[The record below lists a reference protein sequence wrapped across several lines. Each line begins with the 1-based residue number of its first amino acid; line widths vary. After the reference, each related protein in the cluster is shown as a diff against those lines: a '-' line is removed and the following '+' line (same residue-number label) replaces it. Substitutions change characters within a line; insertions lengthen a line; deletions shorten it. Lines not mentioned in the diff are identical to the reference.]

1 MLKVLQYGG
10 LTTKVRAMR
19 GKLLK
24 KSEYQ
29 RLTEATSVSEFVDQ
43 LKNIKHMKMF
53 LKRWTQSLYTGVK
66 WRKFL
71 HIAYIEISLRFTNL
85 PIWDKE
91 IF

>member
-53 LKRWTQSLYTGVK
+53 
-66 WRKFL
+66 
-71 HIAYIEISLRFTNL
+71 
-85 PIWDKE
+85 
-91 IF
+91 